1 MRIYLSGRISGNAD
15 AGVQFGRAHEE
26 VRKRYPGADV
36 FNPMGM
42 LQMIGDDLHFDYD
55 EFMHM
60 DMAFLQLCDAIAM
73 IPGWEESRGAN
84 REYGYAVGTG
94 MRVILLEGGEQS
106 E

>member
-15 AGVQFGRAHEE
+15 AGVQFSQAYEE
-26 VRKRYPGADV
+26 VKKQYPGADI

-42 LQMIGDDLHFDYD
+42 LQ
-55 EFMHM
+55 
-60 DMAFLQLCDAIAM
+60 LCDTIAM

-94 MRVILLEGGEQS
+94 MQVNSL
-106 E
+106 